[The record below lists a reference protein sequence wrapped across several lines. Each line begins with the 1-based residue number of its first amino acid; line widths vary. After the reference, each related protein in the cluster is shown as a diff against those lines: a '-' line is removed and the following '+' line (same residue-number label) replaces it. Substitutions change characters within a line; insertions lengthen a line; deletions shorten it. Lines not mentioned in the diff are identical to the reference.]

1 MSDNNLD
8 RMMKNDVA
16 LERLEEVCRERGYR
30 LVENKNV
37 LKDSIIFNRQLN
49 TVFVSTYVTESNLR
63 NAIKQLEI

>member
-30 LVENKNV
+30 LVLDCEDILIGDIAFVEK
-37 LKDSIIFNRQLN
+37 LR
-49 TVFVSTYVTESNLR
+49 TVFINTYVSENSLR
-63 NAIKQLEI
+63 IFEMPD